1 MADDLRPHTVIGWT
15 PFFRGDL
22 SVGLE
27 LDLVRDEQHLHDLD
41 KGAEPDKVQI
51 LLTVEQ
57 ADLLRQVLGAAVRK
71 VSATPDGKP
80 N

>member
-1 MADDLRPHTVIGWT
+1 
-15 PFFRGDL
+15 
-22 SVGLE
+22 VGLE
-27 LDLVRDEQHLHDLD
+27 LELIRDEQHLDALD

-57 ADLLRQVLGAAVRK
+57 ADLLAQVLGAAVRK
-71 VSATPDGKP
+71 VNAKPDVKP

>member
-1 MADDLRPHTVIGWT
+1 
-15 PFFRGDL
+15 
-22 SVGLE
+22 LE
-27 LDLVRDEQHLHDLD
+27 LELIRDEQHLDALD

-57 ADLLRQVLGAAVRK
+57 ADLLAQVLGAAVRK
-71 VSATPDGKP
+71 VNAKPDVKP